1 MSHDSFFFLA
11 LWEKS
16 LNCEKKVT
24 IIIFFNPWQK
34 QAFIGLCFTVCS
46 FLSDHKALP
55 VLHKCQSGVVVM
67 CVFVVTVS
75 SSKSD
80 SGSCFPECFA
90 AVVVHL
96 FLSHCGASLLMLML
110 ILVLVFSLMLVLWG
124 FAFLL
129 ASHSFLSATCLF
141 FLVSCLNFI
150 KTPAYMHSFHAV
162 PLHRR
167 NLDAPRKVCV
177 SARCLLLLSE
187 ISPAFGLLNSLPSAF
202 CFCIRN
208 SDQRAT
214 KTLDILSLANFIF
227 KSQKLKINPLVTV
240 QINVPGLIVYDSV
253 HVIVIKMMHQRKMV
267 LTNNIILKS
276 VYTKG
281 H

>member
-1 MSHDSFFFLA
+1 MNSDFCSLLFPCYCKFISHNFFYFFLSKFWDFLANCKFISPFCLSIAFFSQNSDFFLYCYCEFMSHDSFFFLA

-90 AVVVHL
+90 AVVDQL
-96 FLSHCGASLLMLML
+96 FLSLSLWHLIADAYSYSCFVKFCFRFGFSF
-110 ILVLVFSLMLVLWG
+110 ILVCYLSFFPRILFKFHKDARLHAQLPRRPAAPPKPRRSKKGVCQRSLSPPALWD
-124 FAFLL
+124 FTPISFLL
-129 ASHSFLSATCLF
+129 
-141 FLVSCLNFI
+141 
-150 KTPAYMHSFHAV
+150 
-162 PLHRR
+162 LHQE
-167 NLDAPRKVCV
+167 LWP
-177 SARCLLLLSE
+177 
-187 ISPAFGLLNSLPSAF
+187 
-202 CFCIRN
+202 
-208 SDQRAT
+208 
-214 KTLDILSLANFIF
+214 
-227 KSQKLKINPLVTV
+227 
-240 QINVPGLIVYDSV
+240 
-253 HVIVIKMMHQRKMV
+253 
-267 LTNNIILKS
+267 
-276 VYTKG
+276 KG
-281 H
+281 D